1 MLIVACLRHREG
13 FLRALIALAVLTYWQ
28 RV

>member
-13 FLRALIALAVLTYWQ
+13 FLRVLIALAVLTYWL

>member
-13 FLRALIALAVLTYWQ
+13 FLRAWIALVALTYWR

>member
-1 MLIVACLRHREG
+1 MLIVACLRHLEG
-13 FLRALIALAVLTYWQ
+13 FLRALIALAGLTYWQ